1 MISTEI
7 ASASLLHLLHR
18 AGQSADELFMLNIGK
33 DSLTPRQ
40 FEVLKSVCE
49 SDEPSQ
55 SDLVVM
61 TGIDRSTLADIVR
74 RMVERGLLAR
84 RRTKRD
90 ARTYAVTIT
99 QQGLDYLRACEPVV
113 QKTNDH
119 LLYGLSESDRETL
132 IGALLKVIASAK
144 SRQPHANQTTSYSA

>member
-7 ASASLLHLLHR
+7 APASLLHLLHR
-18 AGQSADELFMLNIGK
+18 AGQSADELFLLNVGK

-40 FEVLKSVCE
+40 FEVLKAVCV

-55 SDLVVM
+55 SDLVEM

-74 RMVERGLLAR
+74 RLVERDLLAR

-99 QQGLDYLRACEPVV
+99 QQGLDYLKQSEPSV

-119 LLYGLSESDRETL
+119 LLCALTDAEREAL
-132 IGALLKVIASAK
+132 IGALLKVIAAAK
-144 SRQPHANQTTSYSA
+144 TR